1 LPLGTSRA
9 VASVLAGAAAFA
21 LVAFATRPPG
31 PGLDP
36 DAASYVGAAV
46 SFVRTGAFRI
56 PTSGWAAIDTT
67 EALAHFPPGFPVAI
81 AGPIA
86 VGASPVQS
94 ARVVMAVSAFVTAT
108 VTCLLMDTTALGFV
122 AVAVIFLT
130 PAVVDAHLSVLSE
143 PLFLA
148 LLVAALA
155 LFARGDWK
163 SRLALGL
170 VGAAAVMVRYA
181 GVGLVGAAA
190 LWVLARRGVS
200 WRQRLRDLALVSL
213 PAVIALRIWTSRNA
227 EIRRIASYGHFG
239 ATLRVGANTVA
250 DWLAPGITAPAVR
263 WAVAA
268 VIAAIAIVTVVRA
281 WRSRPIIWAAA
292 LIGAS
297 LAAITVVSRL
307 RADPNIPFD
316 ERIFA
321 PGFLLAELAT
331 VAALGQAPRIAK
343 FLLGAWVV
351 ASAVVSTGAIKNALD
366 DGNDFA
372 SSDWRYSPTVAWVR
386 DSASGRTIYTNWP
399 VALYFQAGRS
409 SHSLPPVLEPLTLR
423 RFGDR
428 LVRTHGLMVAFDI
441 PSPDAAPPDSIAE
454 RLRLAR
460 VARLDDGTVW
470 ELANPG
476 DATRPAGSGS
486 P

>member
-1 LPLGTSRA
+1 
-9 VASVLAGAAAFA
+9 VLAGAAAFA

-56 PTSGWAAIDTT
+56 PTSGWAASDTT
-67 EALAHFPPGFPVAI
+67 EALAHFPPGFPSAI

-86 VGASPVQS
+86 LGVSPVQS
-94 ARVVMAVSAFVTAT
+94 ARIVIAASAFATAT
-108 VTCLLMDTTALGFV
+108 VICLLMDTMALGFV

-130 PAVVDAHLSVLSE
+130 PALVDAHLSILSE

-155 LFARGDWK
+155 LFERDDGM

-170 VGAAAVMVRYA
+170 VGAATVMVRYA
-181 GVGLVGAAA
+181 GVGLVVAAA
-190 LWVLARRGVS
+190 LWVVARRGVP
-200 WRQRLRDLALVSL
+200 WRRRLRDLVLVAL
-213 PAVIALRIWTSRNA
+213 PAVIALRLWTSRNA

-331 VAALGQAPRIAK
+331 VAALASAPRIAR

-351 ASAVVSTGAIKNALD
+351 ASAVVSAGAIKNALD

-386 DSASGRTIYTNWP
+386 DSANGRTIYTNWP

-428 LVRTHGLMVAFDI
+428 LLRTHGLMVAFDI

-476 DATRPAGSGS
+476 DATRPTGSGS

>member
-1 LPLGTSRA
+1 
-9 VASVLAGAAAFA
+9 
-21 LVAFATRPPG
+21 
-31 PGLDP
+31 
-36 DAASYVGAAV
+36 VGAAV

-56 PTSGWAAIDTT
+56 PTSGWAASDTT
-67 EALAHFPPGFPVAI
+67 EALAHFPPGFPIAI

-86 VGASPVQS
+86 LGVSPVQS
-94 ARVVMAVSAFVTAT
+94 ARIVVAVSAFVTAT
-108 VTCLLMDTTALGFV
+108 VIGLALDTTALGLL
-122 AVAVIFLT
+122 AVAVVFLT
-130 PAVVDAHLSVLSE
+130 PAIVDMHLSVLSE

-148 LLVAALA
+148 LLVSALV
-155 LFARGDWK
+155 LMQRTDWIW
-163 SRLALGL
+163 RLALGL

-181 GVGLVGAAA
+181 GVGIVVAAA
-190 LWVLARRGVS
+190 LWVVTRRGVP
-200 WRQRLRDLALVSL
+200 WRQRLRDLVLVSL

-263 WAVAA
+263 W
-268 VIAAIAIVTVVRA
+268 IVTIVLVILGAHTVIGA
-281 WRSRPIIWAAA
+281 WRAQRARPIIAGAA
-292 LIGAS
+292 LLGAC
-297 LAAITVVSRL
+297 LAAVTIASRL

-316 ERIFA
+316 ERILA

-351 ASAVVSTGAIKNALD
+351 ASAVVSAGAIKNALD

-386 DSASGRTIYTNWP
+386 DSANGRTIYTNWP

-428 LVRTHGLMVAFDI
+428 LARTRGLMVAFDI

-454 RLRLAR
+454 RLRLRR

-470 ELANPG
+470 EIATPG

>member
-1 LPLGTSRA
+1 
-9 VASVLAGAAAFA
+9 
-21 LVAFATRPPG
+21 
-31 PGLDP
+31 
-36 DAASYVGAAV
+36 V

-56 PTSGWAAIDTT
+56 PTSGWAASDTT
-67 EALAHFPPGFPVAI
+67 EALAHFPPGFPIAI

-86 VGASPVQS
+86 LGVSPVQS
-94 ARVVMAVSAFVTAT
+94 ARIVVAVSAFVTAT
-108 VTCLLMDTTALGFV
+108 VIGLALDTTALGLL
-122 AVAVIFLT
+122 AVAVVFLT
-130 PAVVDAHLSVLSE
+130 PAIVDMHLSVLSE

-148 LLVAALA
+148 LLVSALVLMQRA
-155 LFARGDWK
+155 DWIW
-163 SRLALGL
+163 RLALGL

-181 GVGLVGAAA
+181 GVGIVVAAA
-190 LWVLARRGVS
+190 LWVVTRRGVP
-200 WRQRLRDLALVSL
+200 WRQRLRDLVFVSL
-213 PAVIALRIWTSRNA
+213 PAVIVLRIWTSRNA
-227 EIRRIASYGHFG
+227 EIRRIASYGHLG

-263 WAVAA
+263 WAVAV

-292 LIGAS
+292 LIGVS
-297 LAAITVVSRL
+297 LAAITIASRL

-316 ERIFA
+316 ERILA

-351 ASAVVSTGAIKNALD
+351 ASAVVSAGAIKNALD

-386 DSASGRTIYTNWP
+386 DSANGRTIYTNWP

-428 LVRTHGLMVAFDI
+428 LVRTRGLMVAFDI

>member
-1 LPLGTSRA
+1 M
-9 VASVLAGAAAFA
+9 LAGAAAFA

-56 PTSGWAAIDTT
+56 PTSGWAASDTT
-67 EALAHFPPGFPVAI
+67 EALAHFPPGFPIAI

-86 VGASPVQS
+86 LGVSPVQS
-94 ARVVMAVSAFVTAT
+94 ARIVIAASAFATAT
-108 VTCLLMDTTALGFV
+108 VICLLMDTMALGFV

-130 PAVVDAHLSVLSE
+130 PAVVDAHLSILSE

-155 LFARGDWK
+155 LFERDDAM

-170 VGAAAVMVRYA
+170 VGAATVMVRYA
-181 GVGLVGAAA
+181 GVGLVVAAA
-190 LWVLARRGVS
+190 LWVVARRGVP
-200 WRQRLRDLALVSL
+200 WRRRLRDLALVSL
-213 PAVIALRIWTSRNA
+213 PAVIALRLWTSRNA

-331 VAALGQAPRIAK
+331 VAALASAPRIAR

-351 ASAVVSTGAIKNALD
+351 ASAVVSAGAIKNALD

-386 DSASGRTIYTNWP
+386 DSANGRTIYTNWP

-428 LVRTHGLMVAFDI
+428 LLRTHGLMVAFDI

-476 DATRPAGSGS
+476 DATRPTGSGS

>member
-1 LPLGTSRA
+1 LPLSTSRA

-36 DAASYVGAAV
+36 DAASYVGAAA

-67 EALAHFPPGFPVAI
+67 EALAHFPPGFPIAI

-86 VGASPVQS
+86 LGVSPVQS
-94 ARVVMAVSAFVTAT
+94 ARVVLAVSAFVTAT
-108 VTCLLMDTTALGFV
+108 VICLLMDTTALGFV

-155 LFARGDWK
+155 LFARDDWK

-170 VGAAAVMVRYA
+170 VGAAVVMVRYA
-181 GVGLVGAAA
+181 GVGIVGAAA

-200 WRQRLRDLALVSL
+200 WRQRLRDVALVSL

-250 DWLAPGITAPAVR
+250 DWLAPGVTAPAVR

-428 LVRTHGLMVAFDI
+428 LARTHGLMVAFDI

-470 ELANPG
+470 ELASPG
-476 DATRPAGSGS
+476 DATRPTGSGS

>member
-1 LPLGTSRA
+1 
-9 VASVLAGAAAFA
+9 VLAGAAAFA

-56 PTSGWAAIDTT
+56 PTSGWAASDTT
-67 EALAHFPPGFPVAI
+67 EALAHFPPGFPIAI

-86 VGASPVQS
+86 LGVSPVQS
-94 ARVVMAVSAFVTAT
+94 ARIVMAVSAFVTAT
-108 VTCLLMDTTALGFV
+108 VIGLTLDTTALRLL
-122 AVAVIFLT
+122 AVAIVFLT
-130 PAVVDAHLSVLSE
+130 PAIVDVHLSVLSE

-148 LLVAALA
+148 LLVSALV
-155 LFARGDWK
+155 LMQRTDWAW
-163 SRLALGL
+163 RLALGL

-181 GVGLVGAAA
+181 GIGIVGAAA
-190 LWVLARRGVS
+190 LWVLARRGVP

-213 PAVIALRIWTSRNA
+213 PAVIALRIWTARNT

-250 DWLAPGITAPAVR
+250 DWLAPGITAPVVR
-263 WAVAA
+263 G
-268 VIAAIAIVTVVRA
+268 IVTIVLGILAAYTVIGA
-281 WRSRPIIWAAA
+281 WRAQRARPIIAGAA
-292 LIGAS
+292 LLSAC
-297 LAAITVVSRL
+297 LAGVTVVSRL

-331 VAALGQAPRIAK
+331 VAALASAPRIAR

-351 ASAVVSTGAIKNALD
+351 ASAVVSTGAIKNALAV
-366 DGNDFA
+366 GNDFA

-386 DSASGRTIYTNWP
+386 DSANGRTIYTNWP

-428 LVRTHGLMVAFDI
+428 LVRTHGLVVAFDV

-454 RLRLAR
+454 RLRLTR

-470 ELANPG
+470 ELASPG
-476 DATRPAGSGS
+476 DATRQAVSGS

>member
-1 LPLGTSRA
+1 LPLSTSRA

-36 DAASYVGAAV
+36 DAASYVGAAA

-56 PTSGWAAIDTT
+56 PTSGWAASDTT
-67 EALAHFPPGFPVAI
+67 EALAHFPPGFPMAI

-86 VGASPVQS
+86 LGVSPVQS
-94 ARVVMAVSAFVTAT
+94 ARIVVAISAFVTAT
-108 VTCLLMDTTALGFV
+108 VIGLALDTTALGLL
-122 AVAVIFLT
+122 AVAVVFLT
-130 PAVVDAHLSVLSE
+130 PAIVDMHLSVLSE

-148 LLVAALA
+148 LLVSALV
-155 LFARGDWK
+155 FMQRTDWIW
-163 SRLALGL
+163 RLALGL

-181 GVGLVGAAA
+181 GVGIVVAAA
-190 LWVLARRGVS
+190 VWVVTRRGVA

-213 PAVIALRIWTSRNA
+213 PAVIVLRIWTSRNA

-263 WAVAA
+263 WAVAV

-292 LIGAS
+292 LIGVS
-297 LAAITVVSRL
+297 LAAITIASRL

-316 ERIFA
+316 ERILA

-428 LVRTHGLMVAFDI
+428 LVRTHALMVAFDI

-454 RLRLAR
+454 RLRLRR

-476 DATRPAGSGS
+476 DATRPVASGS